1 MFDPFFDLIAT
12 LLAWFYSLWP
22 SYGVAIGILTLT
34 VMIVAT
40 PFTLKGIRSMLQMQE
55 FSSDLK
61 RIQNEHRGDR
71 QATNEATM
79 AFYKEHGVNP
89 MGSCLPMLIQAPVFL
104 VLYQVVRGLTR
115 RTTEIGTQLGLT
127 ARQHAGAAR
136 GDGAGYAETLI
147 RKSELTFDPEFL
159 SRDTDLY
166 ASLSDSTEMVS
177 WGIDL
182 SRTASA
188 ALAEGVVEA
197 LPYFIMLVLVFV
209 TGLYQQHQIQRRQK
223 GVVVNKQQQMIMK
236 MLPYFLPVI
245 SYSIPAAV
253 VVYFIVSA
261 VYRILQQAYITR
273 SYYTG
278 EDSLGARAAKQ
289 RAAGATE
296 GGTKTAARETKTAA
310 GETKSTTEGKGAAT
324 RKRDARTSRTKA
336 PARKQRASRSG
347 ATGSATGTPRRSR
360 TGKAPS
366 RSRSGSS
373 RTRPGSG
380 SGRTTPP
387 GSRASGGTQ
396 NRSRSKRKR
405 R

>member
-104 VLYQVVRGLTR
+104 VLYQVVRGLNR

-127 ARQHAGAAR
+127 ARQHAEAAR

-147 RKSELTFDPEFL
+147 RKSDLTFDPEFL

-209 TGLYQQHQIQRRQK
+209 TGLYQHHQIQRRQK

-261 VYRILQQAYITR
+261 VYRILQQAYITK

-278 EDSLGARAAKQ
+278 DDSLGARAAKK
-289 RAAGATE
+289 RAGGATE
-296 GGTKTAARETKTAA
+296 GGTKTAAR
-310 GETKSTTEGKGAAT
+310 ETKSTTEGKGAAT
-324 RKRDARTSRTKA
+324 RKRDAKTSRTKA
-336 PARKQRASRSG
+336 PVRKQRASRSG

-366 RSRSGSS
+366 RNRSGSS

-387 GSRASGGTQ
+387 GSRANRGTQ
-396 NRSRSKRKR
+396 NRSRSKKKR

>member
-1 MFDPFFDLIAT
+1 
-12 LLAWFYSLWP
+12 
-22 SYGVAIGILTLT
+22 
-34 VMIVAT
+34 
-40 PFTLKGIRSMLQMQE
+40 
-55 FSSDLK
+55 
-61 RIQNEHRGDR
+61 
-71 QATNEATM
+71 M
-79 AFYKEHGVNP
+79 AFYKENGVNP

-115 RTTEIGTQLGLT
+115 RTTEIGTQLGFT
-127 ARQHAGAAR
+127 ARRHAETGS

-147 RKSELTFDPEFL
+147 QRSELTFDPDFL

-197 LPYFIMLVLVFV
+197 LPYFIMLVIVFV
-209 TGLYQQHQIQRRQK
+209 TGLYQHRQIQSRQK

-236 MLPYFLPVI
+236 MFPYFLPVI

-261 VYRILQQAYITR
+261 VYRILQQTYITK

-278 EDSLGARAAKQ
+278 DDSLGARAARQ
-289 RAAGATE
+289 RASAVTE
-296 GGTKTAARETKTAA
+296 GGTKTAAREA
-310 GETKSTTEGKGAAT
+310 KSKPKSITEGKGTPT
-324 RKRDARTSRTKA
+324 RRRDAKTSRAKTSRAKA
-336 PARKQRASRSG
+336 PVRKQRAGRSG
-347 ATGSATGTPRRSR
+347 ATGSATGTSRRSR

-366 RSRSGSS
+366 RTRSGSP
-373 RTRPGSG
+373 RTRPG

-387 GSRASGGTQ
+387 GSRASRGTQ

-405 R
+405 N